1 MTIIKE
7 GNRPG
12 EFLKSEA
19 ADGLSR
25 DAVTL
30 ARHSLT
36 YASGTVLGQVSI
48 SRNYARLNPAASD
61 GTQVAKAIAH
71 QDYDA
76 TAKDAKGVVISRVA
90 QVKASKLVWPAG
102 ITDSQKKAA
111 VDQLDS
117 RAIVVR
123 S

>member
-7 GNRPG
+7 GNYPG
-12 EFLKSEA
+12 EFLKSEGP
-19 ADGLSR
+19 DGISR

-30 ARHSLT
+30 VRHSLT
-36 YASGTVLGQVSI
+36 YASGTVLGQVTI
-48 SRNYARLNPAASD
+48 SRNYARLNPAAAD
-61 GTQVAKAIAH
+61 GTQIAKAIVH

-76 TAKDAKGVVISRVA
+76 TAKDTRGVVISRVA
-90 QVKASKLVWPAG
+90 QVKAGKLIWPAG
-102 ITDSQKKAA
+102 ITDPQKKTA
-111 VDQLDS
+111 VDQLDD